1 LEESNYA
8 YFYFSVFEEVNKYVT
23 KTLTKVEE
31 ADQRV
36 EVHALHE
43 GGSSSAQ
50 VRLQPTNRRTSGVNF
65 INYPFFVAAAAK

>member
-1 LEESNYA
+1 
-8 YFYFSVFEEVNKYVT
+8 VT